1 MGNEQSRPAS
11 VNSQDTPASYP
22 TVMKKKTAVKKP
34 QPYASSFFDAQMASP
49 LPHHHVR
56 KPNRPAGNI
65 NFFEVA
71 AATVQPARSTHSNSS
86 SRSSTKTAST
96 NKNSSLYPSSS
107 HKTSTRE
114 KKVLSPTTSSASS
127 IASTTVQ
134 LDNLSIKAS
143 KTDLIANASEYI
155 ILHNRR
161 YWKGHGTQNFMLPC
175 DDDESD
181 RLMTLVYIIYIQKYI
196 CILRLSV

>member
-1 MGNEQSRPAS
+1 
-11 VNSQDTPASYP
+11 
-22 TVMKKKTAVKKP
+22 
-34 QPYASSFFDAQMASP
+34 MASP
-49 LPHHHVR
+49 LPHQHVR

-71 AATVQPARSTHSNSS
+71 SATVQPARSTHSNSS

-181 RLMTLVYIIYIQKYI
+181 RLMTLVYIIYTQKYT